1 MSHRNLFKVDQRAS
15 QANFQPI
22 RTTAGE
28 RRHQQSPMV
37 NQRLAKARDERW
49 AFSSLLFSGWKT
61 LSSCGIY
68 IYLMQAASTRTSIP
82 AAILFSKEQP
92 PRSPAVTSKTTLI
105 SPTLGRRLSWKPT
118 KMDSRDEVISRMQ
131 RDCCC
136 VPTTLIYRDG
146 VLCINNSAPLSHF
159 QHLK

>member
-1 MSHRNLFKVDQRAS
+1 MSRRNLFKVDQRAS

-68 IYLMQAASTRTSIP
+68 IYIWCKQHLREPLS
-82 AAILFSKEQP
+82 QP
-92 PRSPAVTSKTTLI
+92 PFCFQRSSRLARRPLHPKQRLLVRHSASGSAGSLQRWIREMKWSRECSEIVAACRPLWFIAMVFCALITLRPSRI
-105 SPTLGRRLSWKPT
+105 SS
-118 KMDSRDEVISRMQ
+118 I
-131 RDCCC
+131 
-136 VPTTLIYRDG
+136 
-146 VLCINNSAPLSHF
+146 
-159 QHLK
+159 